1 MTVLAAV
8 LSGAEHPQSAIM
20 SSFAVPG
27 QVLSNLTSHQ
37 PGAGTHVA
45 DNHILASLA
54 GSILT
59 VAAASKSTKPTISVT
74 SSVQTSVN
82 SPILP
87 IVGSAVL
94 CRVLRVQQRQL
105 QAAVLTIEPSNTSQS
120 SSITSYP
127 SNTDDETQFLAIL
140 RREDVRVYE
149 KDKVVMNESFR
160 VGDIIRATVIS
171 LGDERNYYVSTA
183 GNEYG
188 VVIARS
194 DHGNAMVPVSWK
206 EMRDVVTGR
215 GESRKVAKP
224 T

>member
-1 MTVLAAV
+1 
-8 LSGAEHPQSAIM
+8 M

-45 DNHILASLA
+45 DNQILASLA

-59 VAAASKSTKPTISVT
+59 AAAISKSSKPTISVT
-74 SSVQTSVN
+74 SSTASSN
-82 SPILP
+82 STILP

-105 QAAVLTIEPSNTSQS
+105 QAAILTIESPDTS
-120 SSITSYP
+120 SSASVTPYP
-127 SNTDDETQFLAIL
+127 SNTDEETQFLAIL
-140 RREDVRVYE
+140 RREDVRAYE

-194 DHGNAMVPVSWK
+194 EHGNAMVPVSWK
-206 EMRDVVTGR
+206 EMKDTVTGR